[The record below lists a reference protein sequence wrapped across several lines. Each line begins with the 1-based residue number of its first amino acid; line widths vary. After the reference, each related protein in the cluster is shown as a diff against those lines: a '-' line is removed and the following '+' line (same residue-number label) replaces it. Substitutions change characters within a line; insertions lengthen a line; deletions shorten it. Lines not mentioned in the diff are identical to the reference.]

1 MWDFPAAAEGFNLR
15 STSTLLSQLS
25 GEERTAKKE
34 ERVRNRAGL
43 NFTENYSASVYGTQK
58 IDSQNSEMRRLEKKM
73 LVDSVAALLLLLLL
87 PLAGEKRMA
96 PIWSFYVRSAL
107 RRIE

>member
-43 NFTENYSASVYGTQK
+43 NFTESVYGTQK
-58 IDSQNSEMRRLEKKM
+58 IDSPANSEMRRLEKKM
-73 LVDSVAALLLLLLL
+73 LVHSVAALLLLLL

-96 PIWSFYVRSAL
+96 PI
-107 RRIE
+107 

>member
-1 MWDFPAAAEGFNLR
+1 MGLWDFPAAAEGFNLR
-15 STSTLLSQLS
+15 STSTPLSQLS

-43 NFTENYSASVYGTQK
+43 NFTENYSARSVYGTQK
-58 IDSQNSEMRRLEKKM
+58 IDSQNSEMRLETKM
-73 LVDSVAALLLLLLL
+73 LVDSVAALLLLLL

-96 PIWSFYVRSAL
+96 PI
-107 RRIE
+107 

>member
-43 NFTENYSASVYGTQK
+43 NFTESVYGTQK

-73 LVDSVAALLLLLLL
+73 LVDSVAALLLLLL

-96 PIWSFYVRSAL
+96 PIGSFYVRSAL

>member
-96 PIWSFYVRSAL
+96 PIRSSCVRSAL